1 MKHPLAV
8 DLNLAVTL
16 RFLATGNSYSLRVSK
31 SAISR
36 FVPNVC
42 QTIIDTY
49 EPDVLTCPRT
59 PDAWKLVA
67 EGFARRWNYYNC
79 GGAVDGKHVAIKK
92 PKHAGSL
99 YYNYKNFYSIILM
112 AVAYSSYRFLYVEVG
127 AGGAGDGGTWFKC
140 SLHDA
145 MDKKRVGFPED
156 SKLLNDDTP
165 IPFHLVG
172 DDAFAL
178 DDDVELTPVAGF

>member
-1 MKHPLAV
+1 M
-8 DLNLAVTL
+8 AVTL

-36 FVPNVC
+36 FVPKVC

-99 YYNYKNFYSIILM
+99 YYNYKNFHSIILM

-127 AGGAGDGGTWFKC
+127 AEGGTGDGGTWFKC